1 MFSRKGRW
9 LLESTSKFYNYSQE
23 NSTIGKY
30 MLFPQ
35 HLEKE
40 AVIPRNWY
48 GLPRIRRV
56 DDKFTSSFHG

>member
-1 MFSRKGRW
+1 MFTRKGRW
-9 LLESTSKFYNYSQE
+9 LLESTFKFYNYPQE
-23 NSTIGKY
+23 NSTIDKY

-40 AVIPRNWY
+40 AMIARNWY

-56 DDKFTSSFHG
+56 DDKYISSF